1 MLMIQNN
8 WQVTVNGYEECTGT
22 KDVRLFFLCF
32 NYIVAIFLINIFI
45 GVLLDM

>member
-22 KDVRLFFLCF
+22 TNVRSYFLLFNCT
-32 NYIVAIFLINIFI
+32 VAILLINIFV